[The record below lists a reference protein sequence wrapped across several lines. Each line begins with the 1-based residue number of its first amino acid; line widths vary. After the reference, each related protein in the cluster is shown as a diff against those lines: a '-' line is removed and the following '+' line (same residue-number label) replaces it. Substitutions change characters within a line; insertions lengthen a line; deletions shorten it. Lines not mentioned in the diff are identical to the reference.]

1 MTHLPSFRR
10 PLAALF
16 AVTLL
21 AGPLPLRAASTGST
35 ALQTPQGGGTAT
47 ANGEYVSTTLNTFY
61 RYFIEVPSG
70 LTHLTVEVFDPD
82 IGLGGTTEANAGRDR
97 DRNGFD
103 SAATYSLLGPEG
115 SSRTTSFTAGNTT
128 TPAGSDGVWTAL
140 FDSTGDTFRDNF
152 TTSAYTNNDGTLAW
166 STNWL
171 ETNDDNSATGGNIR
185 VTGGELRVGD
195 NGDANPSSIQREA
208 DLSAS
213 GVTSATLSFNF
224 RTSGTEATDQM
235 AVQVSSNGGG
245 SWTTLETFTGAFASS
260 SRSYDIS
267 SYIAS
272 NTRVRF
278 LEITGYGNNDFF
290 FVDNLQIKENNIRAG
305 HWELRV
311 DMSASAG
318 DDINAIGVRA
328 HDGDSTSGGTELPV
342 YIDSIV
348 NLGVN
353 PPATG
358 TASRTYTLYPYV
370 TSGCTAN
377 SNDFDYDSNSGTV
390 GSLAFASRT
399 GAYTQTVASA
409 SLSGNDAWARNTI
422 NRWTSDQLSTEYGIW
437 TGSFTIDSYLVGGTP
452 NGNYTDL
459 YIGNSQVS
467 ATVAPTA
474 NPQPNSFRI
483 YLPTDGGSAPVKPY
497 AEQILTFKSGTNPP
511 AVGQT
516 AKYQVTV
523 RVVNPTAQSITFS
536 SSNLVTANV
545 PGGGA
550 TYAGNAAVGQGTIV
564 SQPSVGGTGNITWN
578 PGTVAAGATTILTY
592 QVNVTPTSAGQR
604 IPVTGTPASNG
615 TTAKYLDETGNTT
628 QTRATFTFGPLCELA
643 VTQGL
648 LTEAVVSGFHAS
660 PADGGGVLLEWQ
672 TASEAGT
679 AGFYVQRW
687 NGAAKSWERVG
698 RELLAGLLH
707 APQGGTY
714 RFVDPEASPYEPQ
727 AYRLVEVEAGGQ
739 RHTYGPFAA
748 QVDWSRRDPRQSKT
762 AYERGARPPA
772 GRGEAPKP
780 LALKAAA
787 TANPDGVHLSVRQT
801 GLIYLSAA
809 SVGSWLG
816 LKPDEAVKAIGQG
829 KVALTKAGQ
838 PVAWYPDLIGGA
850 KAQGLFFYGEAPD
863 SPYTDTAAYRLSKG
877 PGLLMQT
884 VPAGTPATAGGS
896 FPETRH
902 VEKDLFAATVISPD
916 PNSDY
921 WFWDFLQGNDPTYGH
936 RTYTL
941 DAPGLAAAAGVGTLA
956 VNLQGATASGFA
968 GEHQAQVSLN
978 GTPLGETSWTGITPQ
993 RAVFSVPAG
1002 LLQESGNQVDVTAVT
1017 GGGAPYSIWYV
1028 DSFDLSYPRL
1038 FRAAGDA
1045 LAFTAGG
1052 APGVSVG
1059 GFTSSTVRLVD
1070 VQDPLHPRW
1079 IAGATAGPDGAGGFQ
1094 LRFVPS
1100 ATGKY
1105 VAAAP
1110 AALVAPAAVRGW
1122 SAPSLLSTAN
1132 RADYL
1137 VIAPAAMRDA
1147 AERLADTRR
1156 AQGMTALVADLD
1168 QIMDTF
1174 NGGVSDPRAIR
1185 SFLSYAHTQWSQGP
1199 RYVALAG
1206 AGTFDYRNLLGFGD
1220 GLVPPLM
1227 IQTDSGLYPSDGLL
1241 GDVDGDGLPEVA
1253 IGRIPV
1259 LSAAELDAY
1268 TAKLTGYE
1276 STSPAN
1282 WTGHA
1287 VMTADDTDRGADFG
1301 ADSDEVA
1308 GHLPPAYQVDRV
1320 YLKDLPLAAA
1330 RGQLMA
1336 AIGGG
1341 TAFLNYMGHGALDR
1355 LSAGGLLTS
1364 ADVPGLGNNGRLPV
1378 LTAMTCTINR
1388 FEVPGTPSLG
1398 ETLVKDGQGGAAAVW
1413 GPTGLSANGEAKLL
1427 AERFYNAADA
1437 RLGDRL
1443 LRAIADFRT
1452 LGGNP
1457 DLPRLYVLLG
1467 DPALRLPAP
1476 PAPGVTPSEPGE

>member
-1 MTHLPSFRR
+1 MTHLSSCRR
-10 PLAALF
+10 PLAALL
-16 AVTLL
+16 AVALL
-21 AGPLPLRAASTGST
+21 TGPLPLRAASTGST
-35 ALQTPQGGGTAT
+35 ALQTPQGGGTTT
-47 ANGEYVSTTLNTFY
+47 ANGEYVSTTLNTSY
-61 RYFIEVPSG
+61 HYFIEVPSG
-70 LTHLTVEVFDPD
+70 LGRLTVEVFDPD
-82 IGLGGTTEANAGRDR
+82 IGRGGTAEAAAGRDR

-103 SAATYSLLGPEG
+103 TTATYTLIRPDGTTAATLNNCDNNTCNDNVWQTVL
-115 SSRTTSFTAGNTT
+115 SSTTAQNTA
-128 TPAGSDGVWTAL
+128 
-140 FDSTGDTFRDNF
+140 
-152 TTSAYTNNDGTLAW
+152 
-166 STNWL
+166 
-171 ETNDDNSATGGNIR
+171 
-185 VTGGELRVGD
+185 
-195 NGDANPSSIQREA
+195 
-208 DLSAS
+208 
-213 GVTSATLSFNF
+213 
-224 RTSGTEATDQM
+224 
-235 AVQVSSNGGG
+235 
-245 SWTTLETFTGAFASS
+245 
-260 SRSYDIS
+260 
-267 SYIAS
+267 
-272 NTRVRF
+272 
-278 LEITGYGNNDFF
+278 
-290 FVDNLQIKENNIRAG
+290 AG

-311 DMSASAG
+311 DLSASNG

-328 HDGDSTSGGTELPV
+328 NDGDSTSGGTELPV
-342 YIDSIV
+342 YLDSI
-348 NLGVN
+348 LPIGVN
-353 PPATG
+353 PPTTG
-358 TASRTYTLYPYV
+358 TASRGYTLYPYI
-370 TSGCTAN
+370 TSGCTA
-377 SNDFDYDSNSGTV
+377 STNDFDYDSNSGTV
-390 GSLAFASRT
+390 GSLAFSSRT
-399 GAYTQTVASA
+399 GAYTQTIASA

-437 TGSFTIDSYLVGGTP
+437 QGVFTISSYLVGGTP
-452 NGNYTDL
+452 NGNYADIYL
-459 YIGNSQVS
+459 GNSQVS
-467 ATVAPTA
+467 ATVAPSA

-497 AEQILTFKSGTNPP
+497 VEQLLTFKSGTNPP
-511 AVGQT
+511 PVGQT
-516 AKYQVTV
+516 AKVQVTV
-523 RVVNPTAQSITFS
+523 RLVNPTAKAITFS
-536 SSNLVTANV
+536 ASNLVTANV

-564 SQPSVGGTGNITWN
+564 SQPAVGGTGNITWN
-578 PGTVAAGATTILTY
+578 PGTVAAGATTLLTY

-604 IPVTGTPASNG
+604 IPVTGTPTSNG
-615 TTAKYLDETGNTT
+615 TTAKYVDETGNTT

-660 PADGGGVLLEWQ
+660 AAAGGGVLLEWQ

-687 NGAAKSWERVG
+687 NGAAKRWERVG

-714 RFVDPEASPYEPQ
+714 RFVDPEASPDEPRV
-727 AYRLVEVEAGGQ
+727 YRLIEVEAGGK

-748 QVDWSRRDPRQSKT
+748 QVDWSRRDPRKSAA
-762 AYERGARPPA
+762 AYERGAHPPTR
-772 GRGEAPKP
+772 RGESLAP

-801 GLIYLSAA
+801 GLYYLSAA
-809 SVGSWLG
+809 DAGRWLG
-816 LKPDEAVKAIGQG
+816 LKPDEAVKAIAQG

-838 PVAWYPDLIGGA
+838 PVSWYPDLPTGAA

-884 VPAGTPATAGGS
+884 VPAGAAAAAAGGS

-902 VEKDLFAATVISPD
+902 IEKDLFAATVISSDPD
-916 PNSDY
+916 SDY
-921 WFWDFLQGNDPTYGH
+921 WFWDFLQGDDPTYGH
-936 RTYTL
+936 RAFTL
-941 DAPGLAAAAGVGTLA
+941 DAPGLAATAAGGGTLA

-968 GEHQAQVSLN
+968 GEHRAQVALN
-978 GTPLGETSWTGITPQ
+978 GTPLGETSWAGITPQ

-1002 LLQESGNQVDVTAVT
+1002 LLKESGNQVDVTAVT

-1038 FRAAGDA
+1038 FRAAGDS
-1045 LAFTAGG
+1045 LTFTAGG
-1052 APGVSVG
+1052 NPRVSAG
-1059 GFTSSTVRLVD
+1059 GFSSATVRLLD

-1079 IAGATAGPDGAGGFQ
+1079 IAGAAAGPDGAGGFQ
-1094 LRFVPS
+1094 LSFVPS
-1100 ATGKY
+1100 ATGRY

-1110 AALVAPAAVRGW
+1110 AALAAPAAVRGW
-1122 SAPSLLSTAN
+1122 SAPSLSSTAN
-1132 RADYL
+1132 RADYV
-1137 VIAPAAMRDA
+1137 VIAPAALRDA

-1156 AQGMTALVADLD
+1156 AQGMTAIVADLD

-1185 SFLSYAHTQWSQGP
+1185 AFLSYAHTQWSQGP

-1206 AGTFDYRNLLGFGD
+1206 AGTYDYRNLLGLGD
-1220 GLVPPLM
+1220 NLVPPLLVR
-1227 IQTDSGLYPSDGLL
+1227 TDSGLFPSDNQL

-1253 IGRIPV
+1253 VGRIPV

-1268 TAKLTGYE
+1268 TAKLAGYE
-1276 STSPAN
+1276 SATPAD
-1282 WTGHA
+1282 WMGKA
-1287 VMTADDTDRGADFG
+1287 VMTADATDRGADFG

-1355 LSAGGLLTS
+1355 LSSGGLLTS

-1388 FEVPGTPSLG
+1388 FEVPGIPALG
-1398 ETLVKDGQGGAAAVW
+1398 EILVKDDHGGAAAVW

-1427 AERFYNAADA
+1427 AERFYNAGDA

-1457 DLPRLYVLLG
+1457 DLPRLYDLLG

-1476 PAPGVTPSEPGE
+1476 PAPAVSESGTGE